1 MTDTQ
6 APASTGPDPTAPA
19 GETRE
24 TPAPEAREKMVDVFA
39 DDKGHTQVRTNPVGV
54 EIARLA
60 DADDRVVALSADMS
74 AVLADLR
81 ARHPERYFEF
91 GIAETNTIS
100 AAAGM
105 AASGLR
111 PYVLSMAPFGAIKC
125 AEQLRTDVAY
135 NHLPVRFVARLSGL
149 AMGFFGTSHHA
160 VEDIAIART
169 LTNLTVVAPADSN
182 ATVGLLRSTVD
193 HDGPVFYRVSEGTL
207 PVYPEP
213 PAFAYGKWVEVR
225 PGDDLTIIGYGIGVG
240 LAMAAAETLAA
251 EGIEAAVLD
260 AVYLKPFDRETLLA
274 AAERTGKL
282 LTVEEHNEIGG
293 LGSIVAEVLGR
304 HRVPAD
310 LDTLA
315 LPDVDLEVGVPAAL
329 HAHYDLT
336 PDGVA
341 RRARALV
348 GA

>member
-6 APASTGPDPTAPA
+6 APPETGTGPDA
-19 GETRE
+19 GGQ
-24 TPAPEAREKMVDVFA
+24 APESQEKMVDVFA
-39 DDKGHTQVRTNPVGV
+39 DDKGHTVAKTNPVGV

-60 DADDRVVALSADMS
+60 DLDDRVVALSADMS

-81 ARHPERYFEF
+81 QRHPERYFEF

-169 LTNLTVVAPADSN
+169 LTNLTVVAPADAN
-182 ATVGLLRSTVD
+182 ATIGLLRSTVD
-193 HDGPVFYRVSEGTL
+193 HDGPVFYRISEGTS

-213 PAFAYGKWVEVR
+213 PTFSYGKWVQVR
-225 PGDDLTIIGYGIGVG
+225 PGKDLTIIGYGIGVG
-240 LAMAAAETLAA
+240 LGLAAAEILAA
-251 EGIEAAVLD
+251 EGIDAAVLD
-260 AVYLKPFDRETLLA
+260 ALYLKPFDSEALLA
-274 AAERTGKL
+274 AARDTGKL

-293 LGSIVAEVLGR
+293 LGSIVAEALGR
-304 HRVPAD
+304 NRVPAD

-329 HAHYDLT
+329 HAHYGLT

-341 RRARALV
+341 QRARALV